1 MPRRNNDLSKKTTN
15 QLVNMGNSSS
25 KGVKKGSKNSKSSTS
40 SRRTKKQNEA
50 ALRNLSKARQAKK
63 AYQELREQGFNREN
77 IGEATE
83 IIQQQLSRLSSFH
96 PENNPAVAQ
105 LLEEVGGNFP
115 NREQISAMSQS
126 DYYTY
131 ATSLRSFLGS
141 PLSSEKGIT
150 QLTNR
155 LVSEIIGESLMRK
168 KGERRSSYFERR
180 KQFISENE
188 EVAKQAF
195 RLYRQ
200 LESTHAGLILRGK
213 ISPEAYGSDNLIV
226 DLFDFVEND
235 YDGDFDAARA
245 YWEEQLEN
253 QYQWEEQ
260 ERANFKGK
268 KISKFDWEGRESYES
283 FVRRKTK
290 GI

>member
-1 MPRRNNDLSKKTTN
+1 MAKRK
-15 QLVNMGNSSS
+15 NSSS
-25 KGVKKGSKNSKSSTS
+25 KKQTNQLGKNGSK
-40 SRRTKKQNEA
+40 RTQKQNEA
-50 ALRNLSKARQAKK
+50 AARNLAKARQAKK
-63 AYQELREQGFNREN
+63 AYEELRKQGFNRVN
-77 IGEATE
+77 IWEATE

-115 NREQISAMSQS
+115 TQAQISNMSQS
-126 DYYTY
+126 EYYTY
-131 ATSLRSFLGS
+131 ATSLRSYLGS

-168 KGERRSSYFERR
+168 KDERRTTYFQRR

-188 EVAKQAF
+188 ETAKQAF

-290 GI
+290 GF

>member
-1 MPRRNNDLSKKTTN
+1 MARRKSDLSKKTTN
-15 QLVNMGNSSS
+15 QLVNISSFS
-25 KGVKKGSKNSKSSTS
+25 SNKAKKSSRGSK
-40 SRRTKKQNEA
+40 RTENQNQA
-50 ALRNLSKARQAKK
+50 ALRNLAKARQAKK
-63 AYQELREQGFNREN
+63 AYQELRNQGFNREN

-83 IIQQQLSRLSSFH
+83 IIQQQLARLSSFH

-105 LLEEVGGNFP
+105 LMEEVGGNFP
-115 NREQISAMSQS
+115 TQAQISAMSQS
-126 DYYTY
+126 EYYTY

-141 PLSSEKGIT
+141 PLSSEKGINR
-150 QLTNR
+150 LTNR
-155 LVSEIIGESLMRK
+155 LVSEIIGENLTRK
-168 KGERRSSYFERR
+168 KGERRTTYFERR
-180 KQFISENE
+180 KQFISENAE
-188 EVAKQAF
+188 TAKQAF

-213 ISPEAYGSDNLIV
+213 ISPEAYGSDNLIA

-268 KISKFDWEGRESYES
+268 EISKFDWEGRESYES

-290 GI
+290 RN

>member
-1 MPRRNNDLSKKTTN
+1 MPKRKSDLSKKTAN

-25 KGVKKGSKNSKSSTS
+25 KKVKKGSGKSTRS
-40 SRRTKKQNEA
+40 KKQNEA
-50 ALRNLSKARQAKK
+50 ALRNLAKARQAKK
-63 AYQELREQGFNREN
+63 AYDELRKQGFNREN
-77 IGEATE
+77 IGEATD

-105 LLEEVGGNFP
+105 LLEEVGGNLP
-115 NREQISAMSQS
+115 TQAQISAMSNS
-126 DYYTY
+126 EYYTY

-141 PLSSEKGIT
+141 PLSSEKGIN

-155 LVSEIIGESLMRK
+155 LVSEIIGENLMRK
-168 KGERRSSYFERR
+168 KGERRNSYFERR
-180 KQFISENE
+180 KQFISENAE
-188 EVAKQAF
+188 TAKQAF

-290 GI
+290 GY

>member
-1 MPRRNNDLSKKTTN
+1 MPKRKNSSTKKAAN
-15 QLVNMGNSSS
+15 QLVNIESSS
-25 KGVKKGSKNSKSSTS
+25 KKGAKKSSGTAK
-40 SRRTKKQNEA
+40 RTKKQNEA

-63 AYQELREQGFNREN
+63 AYEELRKQGFNREN
-77 IGEATE
+77 ISEATE

-115 NREQISAMSQS
+115 TQAQISKMSQG

-168 KGERRSSYFERR
+168 KGERRTSYFERR
-180 KQFISENE
+180 KHFISENE
-188 EVAKQAF
+188 ETAKQAF